1 MQDREGW
8 TKLDHVVTA
17 AFDFFR
23 ENPEFVR
30 IMRREALDGQGHL
43 GVDLGT
49 VLKPFFDR
57 AVGFF
62 DTEMGEGRFRKH
74 DSEQLIITGTS
85 AILGYFSDVPFWRG
99 VLGRDPLSDEM
110 LEARLEHFRDFFR
123 AVARALTAEPRPR
136 RESATRSSM
145 AFSSCSTAARSTC
158 QVPSSAWPSTGRIE
172 QRGPNTVIGDRREA
186 CQRAAMPRTVVDR
199 CAHRRA
205 RRAPGA
211 RAGRRGGSG

>member
-1 MQDREGW
+1 VTAADPTLSTREAILIESRRCFAEQGFDGTSLNDIAAGVGIRKPSLLHHFASKEAIYREVFETSLSDWVTRVEDAVEVRDREGW

-57 AVGFF
+57 AVSFF

-123 AVARALTAEPRPR
+123 ASLEP
-136 RESATRSSM
+136 
-145 AFSSCSTAARSTC
+145 
-158 QVPSSAWPSTGRIE
+158 
-172 QRGPNTVIGDRREA
+172 
-186 CQRAAMPRTVVDR
+186 
-199 CAHRRA
+199 
-205 RRAPGA
+205 
-211 RAGRRGGSG
+211 

>member
-1 MQDREGW
+1 MFETSLSDWVTRVEDAVEVHATRRAGR
-8 TKLDHVVTA
+8 KLDHVVTA

-85 AILGYFSDVPFWRG
+85 AILGYFSDVP
-99 VLGRDPLSDEM
+99 VL
-110 LEARLEHFRDFFR
+110 ARR
-123 AVARALTAEPRPR
+123 PRPR
-136 RESATRSSM
+136 P
-145 AFSSCSTAARSTC
+145 ARRRD
-158 QVPSSAWPSTGRIE
+158 A
-172 QRGPNTVIGDRREA
+172 RGP
-186 CQRAAMPRTVVDR
+186 P
-199 CAHRRA
+199 
-205 RRAPGA
+205 RAPPRLLPA
-211 RAGRRGGSG
+211 ALEPID